1 MLFNR
6 IPHMIACF
14 FCFILIWGWGN
25 MAHANTIYVVA
36 PDGDYVTIE
45 SALALANVG
54 DTIEVHGGV
63 YSAPLYIEKSVTLLG
78 IDSPVIDGNG
88 KGSLV
93 IITAPDVH
101 LEGFIIRNS
110 GISIVTEDTGV
121 VVQASNVRVIN
132 NIVED
137 VLYGIYFAAAD
148 NGIAQNNTVRCHDLD
163 ISRRGDGMRV
173 WYSKNLLLDG
183 NTITNCRDTLIWYTD
198 GIIIQN
204 NIIES
209 NLYGLHFMYSD
220 NATIQNN
227 TIRYN
232 SVGIYMMYSENITA
246 RDNSILWN
254 RGASG
259 YGIAFKDSNY
269 LSVENNAVIGNQSGV
284 YIDNSPM
291 LPDIITL
298 FKGNFF
304 AYNDVGVSALPSV
317 ARNAFQGNAFIDNLQ
332 QASTLGRGN
341 LLKNMWQVDGVGN
354 YWSDYVGYDSDGD
367 GIGNVSYRVEKLFES
382 LTDEYPLLRLFTYSP
397 ASQSLNFAAVAFPS
411 LRPDPKVIDEAPLMH
426 YTIPAHI
433 AQTDSTPS
441 MSFLV
446 VSLILLGLGGAIFL
460 FTLYPIRLNHTA
472 PITTHETQGAK
483 S

>member
-1 MLFNR
+1 MVFNR
-6 IPHMIACF
+6 MARIITYLGCSL
-14 FCFILIWGWGN
+14 ILLGWGSIT
-25 MAHANTIYVVA
+25 HASTVYIVA
-36 PDGDYVTIE
+36 PNGEHQTIE
-45 SALALANVG
+45 SALDVANEG

-63 YSAPLYIEKSVTLLG
+63 YPAPLYIEKSVTLLG
-78 IDSPVIDGNG
+78 IDNPVIDGVG

-101 LEGFIIRNS
+101 LEGFTIRNS
-110 GISIVTEDTGV
+110 GISIITEDTGI
-121 VVQASNVRVIN
+121 VVQASNVNVVN
-132 NIVED
+132 NRVED

-148 NGIAQNNTVRCHDLD
+148 GGIAQGNYVRCHDLE

-173 WYSKNLLLDG
+173 WYSKNILLDS

-204 NIIES
+204 NMIDS

-227 TIRYN
+227 TISNN
-232 SVGIYMMYSENITA
+232 SVGIYMMYSETIIAT
-246 RDNSILWN
+246 DNSILWN

-269 LSVENNAVIGNQSGV
+269 ISVENNAIIGNQSGL

-291 LPDIITL
+291 LPDVITL

-304 AYNDVGVSALPSV
+304 AYNDIGVSALPSV
-317 ARNAFQGNAFIDNLQ
+317 ARNAFQSNAFIDNIQ
-332 QASTLGRGN
+332 QASTLGRGD
-341 LLKNMWQVDGVGN
+341 LLKNMWQVDGIGN

-367 GIGNVSYRVEKLFES
+367 GVGDVPYRVEKLFES

-397 ASQSLNFAAVAFPS
+397 ASQSLNFAASAFPS

-426 YTIPAHI
+426 YTIPAQI
-433 AQTDSTPS
+433 AQTNTNPS
-441 MSFLV
+441 GSFLA
-446 VSLILLGLGGAIFL
+446 VSLILLGLGGAICL
-460 FTLYPIRLNHTA
+460 FTLYPVHLKL
-472 PITTHETQGAK
+472 THDQTQGAE
-483 S
+483 